1 MTRDN
6 KEIFYQY
13 ALWFICIAFLKT
25 YIHELLKYTIV
36 AASLAFSDLVID
48 EERCAEKKGKTTS
61 SL

>member
-36 AASLAFSDLVID
+36 AASLAFSDPVID
-48 EERCAEKKGKTTS
+48 EDKIG
-61 SL
+61 